1 MCLNNIPVG
10 TCIYFIYTF
19 LSPFIQSLGCFSF
32 FAVRSN
38 STFLCKFLCEYV
50 CVLLAVHLWVE
61 LLGHTITVWEEAM
74 FNSHSPFPSEFLQEV
89 QSLLLPQTPSLT
101 WIACS
106 WSLYFPGLLWPSW
119 HPPSS
124 WRDAKGGSL
133 WMSHLQTPVCTLEHS
148 LVLGQVSKAASAIL
162 GHRAGERREH
172 WLSVSHLCVHVCSVV
187 SDSLQPHGL

>member
-10 TCIYFIYTF
+10 TCIYFIYTC
-19 LSPFIQSLGCFSF
+19 LSPFIQSLGCFCF

-74 FNSHSPFPSEFLQEV
+74 FNNHSPFLSEFLQEV

-133 WMSHLQTPVCTLEHS
+133 WMSHLQTPVSYRCFLNANS
-148 LVLGQVSKAASAIL
+148 SIWCSI
-162 GHRAGERREH
+162 RRECH
-172 WLSVSHLCVHVCSVV
+172 IQMKITNPYGNRERLL
-187 SDSLQPHGL
+187 